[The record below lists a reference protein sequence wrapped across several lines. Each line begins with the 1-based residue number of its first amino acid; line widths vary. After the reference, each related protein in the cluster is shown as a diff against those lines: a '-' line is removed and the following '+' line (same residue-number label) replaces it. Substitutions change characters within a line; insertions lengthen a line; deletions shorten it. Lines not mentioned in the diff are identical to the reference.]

1 VKKILFLVLS
11 GLLIA
16 SPAMAQFNSNNKI
29 QGKSGGTATVTNDR
43 LDVNVQGASA
53 SGVEVIQDTAADL
66 NATVTQTSGV
76 NFDVEGAVAE
86 GAANTSNPIT
96 IGGQAESTIPTAIDD
111 GDVGA
116 LFMDLYRRLVIAG
129 YDNATGSMMVTPVT
143 QEPIGSGSVVCIDT
157 TLDADPTSDTCTV
170 FIGDKRKVT
179 ILLNAVMDWTDSDP
193 DLDLDLDFAVSAD
206 NSTFYA
212 LENIIDKTGEDSPIT
227 STISLA
233 LSGADTDTTH
243 LEQYYLPVGFTAQYL
258 RVTLTATNS
267 DADDTVVAD
276 VLVQYQK

>member
-1 VKKILFLVLS
+1 MKRLGFLLTVFILCSSVSYAGTVLDGEEVININDIS
-11 GLLIA
+11 
-16 SPAMAQFNSNNKI
+16 K
-29 QGKSGGTATVTNDR
+29 GTQTND
-43 LDVNVQGASA
+43 
-53 SGVEVIQDTAADL
+53 IK
-66 NATVTQTSGV
+66 
-76 NFDVEGAVAE
+76 VEGAVAE